1 MHLRGCALGAI
12 LASRDLYR
20 PRHNECTIWGC
31 PGTWPRRGIY
41 ALCMTCRYDTISRQ
55 VACTY
60 RGVPVIGTIPFN
72 PRHNDCAYNLGCH
85 ATPPA
90 IYHLLLPTRTSEL

>member
-41 ALCMTCRYDTISRQ
+41 ALSMTCRYDTISRQ
-55 VACTY
+55 VTCTY
-60 RGVPVIGTIPFN
+60 RGVPVTGSITSTPGTM
-72 PRHNDCAYNLGCH
+72 RAYNLGCY